1 MLFVCVTL
9 FEICPVYIACSAA
22 VDISSMMSV
31 DAHVTKTGVKMVSTL
46 HTSTAIQG
54 KLTVDKSG
62 AISAK
67 YDFPGD
73 RMEIID
79 FKYVFF

>member
-1 MLFVCVTL
+1 
-9 FEICPVYIACSAA
+9 
-22 VDISSMMSV
+22 MMSV

-54 KLTVDKSG
+54 KLTVEPSG

-67 YDFPGD
+67 YDFPED
-73 RMEIID
+73 RMEVID
-79 FKYVFF
+79 FKYVFSLILYTHGYCVDRILF

>member
-1 MLFVCVTL
+1 
-9 FEICPVYIACSAA
+9 
-22 VDISSMMSV
+22 MMSV

-54 KLTVDKSG
+54 KLTVEPSG

-67 YDFPGD
+67 YDFPED
-73 RMEIID
+73 RMEVID
-79 FKYVFF
+79 FKYVFSLILNTHRYCVDRILF